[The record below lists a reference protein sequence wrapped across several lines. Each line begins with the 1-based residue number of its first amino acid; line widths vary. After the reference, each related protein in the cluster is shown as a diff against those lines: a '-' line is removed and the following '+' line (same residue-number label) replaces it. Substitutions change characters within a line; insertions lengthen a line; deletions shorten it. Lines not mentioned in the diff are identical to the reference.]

1 MNKWNDISV
10 ICQQAKVDSRYK
22 SKLETRLAEHG
33 FIPVDHYFKRVNE
46 NSVDYLFV
54 ERLNKRPL
62 DETEQKFEDG
72 TYHFEIRK
80 DDAEYFENAI
90 SQLNEG
96 VFWPIQTGAIGGV
109 WGSQILVVI
118 ADIIAHA
125 KFDSDVSNAFYPL
138 AAIAGTLFGARIS
151 RDYRANK
158 AANKITKDYLP
169 NVEMSKTPFDYEII
183 KNTLRLEN

>member
-72 TYHFEIRK
+72 TYHFEIRT

-90 SQLNEG
+90 SQYNEG
-96 VFWPIQTGAIGGV
+96 VFWPIQTGSTVG
-109 WGSQILVVI
+109 
-118 ADIIAHA
+118 
-125 KFDSDVSNAFYPL
+125 Y
-138 AAIAGTLFGARIS
+138 AGLTIS
-151 RDYRANK
+151 
-158 AANKITKDYLP
+158 T
-169 NVEMSKTPFDYEII
+169 
-183 KNTLRLEN
+183 